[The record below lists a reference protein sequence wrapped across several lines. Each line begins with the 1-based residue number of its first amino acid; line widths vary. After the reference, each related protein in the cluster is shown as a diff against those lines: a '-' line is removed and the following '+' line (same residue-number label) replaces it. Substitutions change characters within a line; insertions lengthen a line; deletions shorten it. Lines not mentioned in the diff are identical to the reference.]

1 MKQGGFS
8 RMDWAFVAFIIAT
21 AIIAYLLLPIACAGI
36 ASTIHSLSGATV
48 WLDVARSL
56 APLTL
61 NPLSATQWA
70 HLVTALAI
78 WIGLPLVVGLWRIRR
93 TDLA

>member
-1 MKQGGFS
+1 
-8 RMDWAFVAFIIAT
+8 
-21 AIIAYLLLPIACAGI
+21 
-36 ASTIHSLSGATV
+36 
-48 WLDVARSL
+48 L

-70 HLVTALAI
+70 HLLTALAI
-78 WIGLPLVVGLWRIRR
+78 WIGLPLLVGLWRIRR